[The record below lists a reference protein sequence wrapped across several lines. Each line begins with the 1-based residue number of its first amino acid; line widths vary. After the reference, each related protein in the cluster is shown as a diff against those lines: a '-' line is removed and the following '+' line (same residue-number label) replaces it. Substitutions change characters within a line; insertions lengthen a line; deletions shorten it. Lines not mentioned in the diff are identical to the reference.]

1 MKKLLLAA
9 PLFALLTACT
19 SMQPAIDTAPSSV
32 FNLVDPSQVDAV
44 KYEKDFADCAAIAN
58 QNEVSVKDKV
68 TDAARTAASKASF
81 GVLGSSKSSQADRGA
96 TLRKCLTGRGYTVL
110 R

>member
-19 SMQPAIDTAPSSV
+19 SLQPAIDTTPSSS
-32 FNLVDPSQVDAV
+32 FNLVDPAQVDGT
-44 KYEKDFADCAAIAN
+44 KYEKDFAECAAIAN
-58 QNEVSVKDKV
+58 QNEVGVKEKV
-68 TDAARTAASKASF
+68 TDAARTAASKVSF

-96 TLRKCLTGRGYTVL
+96 TLRKCLSGRGYTVL